1 MPPLVLLEIA
11 YKVMWLILVAYPLWS
26 TNQLAGSLAE
36 GTATRAGGAELATD
50 RSLARLGAVGALV
63 GALLLFLSTLLGNGI
78 GGMVFGWLYWKRGL
92 IAAVTAHFAADIV
105 LYVMAPVISSM

>member
-36 GTATRAGGAELATD
+36 GTATRAGGDELATD
-50 RSLARLGAVGALV
+50 RSLAHLGAVGALV

-78 GGMVFGWLYWKRGL
+78 GGMVFGLVDSKGGVL
-92 IAAVTAHFAADIV
+92 AAVTAHFPPAIV
-105 LYVMAPVISSM
+105 L